1 MISTRIARASAAFL
15 LLGGVALLFAPDVL
29 LPRLVPAFPPAGAWL
44 GQLLGAGWLALAA
57 LDWLTRS
64 TLLGGIYGRP
74 VVMSNA
80 AFYVIAATVLLRRM
94 VGREVP
100 AAIWIVAVPVV
111 VLAAVYAWLLRRGPV
126 ERDLQI
132 YRRSQMKDV

>member
-74 VVMSNA
+74 VVVANA
-80 AFYVIAATVLLRRM
+80 AHYFVAATVLLK
-94 VGREVP
+94 VVAGRGAPP
-100 AAIWIVAVPVV
+100 ALWLVAVPV
-111 VLAAVYAWLLRRGPV
+111 AAFAGIYGWLLWRGPF
-126 ERDLQI
+126 ERDVAV
-132 YRRSQMKDV
+132 RRDPAGGAR